1 MRIYFKGRDD
11 GNVYY
16 GNIYVIEL
24 LWLHHLMLSSIA
36 YSVELEFFG
45 SSKCDLKL
53 FFYYLLAATNCSCL
67 SI

>member
-24 LWLHHLMLSSIA
+24 LWLHHLILYSIA

-45 SSKCDLKL
+45 SHHQSV
-53 FFYYLLAATNCSCL
+53 T
-67 SI
+67 